1 LTKGEDILFGE
12 LFGRPKVLPVRFF
25 AEISEEPREVVG
37 QVSPDCGTE
46 PFAKQF
52 LGNHRHFQLVQLGVH
67 DGHDE
72 AFESRISHFII
83 MLFLSGGC
91 HPPVILRKILNV
103 GYNPTLIDKGS
114 LF

>member
-1 LTKGEDILFGE
+1 MTKGDDILFGE

-37 QVSPDCGTE
+37 QVSSDCGTE

-52 LGNHRHFQLVQLGVH
+52 LGNHRHYFKC
-67 DGHDE
+67 
-72 AFESRISHFII
+72 RI
-83 MLFLSGGC
+83 LFD
-91 HPPVILRKILNV
+91 V
-103 GYNPTLIDKGS
+103 IDKRS

>member
-1 LTKGEDILFGE
+1 MTKGEDILLGE

-37 QVSPDCGTE
+37 QVSSDCGTE

-72 AFESRISHFII
+72 AFESRILLTVKLAFG
-83 MLFLSGGC
+83 LFEAVVPLDE
-91 HPPVILRKILNV
+91 LTWFYRKI
-103 GYNPTLIDKGS
+103 IR
-114 LF
+114 